1 MDDDMTSLVSSS
13 ESGGDSSESDTDI
26 MLDAYEIQSI
36 INMAR
41 ARRLVIMQAVFSA
54 WLGVWASVRFG
65 IFGSGRRT

>member
-1 MDDDMTSLVSSS
+1 MDDDMRSLVSSS

-26 MLDAYEIQSI
+26 MLDADEIQSI
-36 INMAR
+36 INMVQ

-54 WLGVWASVRFG
+54 WLGVWTSVRFG

>member
-26 MLDAYEIQSI
+26 MLGADEIQSI
-36 INMAR
+36 INMVR
-41 ARRLVIMQAVFSA
+41 ARRLVIMQSVFSA
-54 WLGVWASVRFG
+54 WLGVWACVRFG

>member
-41 ARRLVIMQAVFSA
+41 ARRLVITQAVFSA
-54 WLGVWASVRFG
+54 WLGVWASARFG
-65 IFGSGRRT
+65 MFGSGRRT